1 MRKDIRGL
9 TVIFTGDG
17 KGKTSAAFGTVFRA
31 LGHGMKC
38 KVIQFIKG
46 TMDTGELHSAKR
58 FEGLLEVV
66 RAGEGFTWQEGKPR
80 EEHVTAAQKGLETAA
95 KALEVDY
102 GVVVLDEIIYA
113 IRAGLVSIDD
123 VLELV
128 KKKPATTHLILT
140 GRDAPAELV
149 SCADMVSE
157 VRPVKHPF
165 EKGIPA
171 QKGLDF

>member
-1 MRKDIRGL
+1 MAKGVTGL

-58 FEGLLEVV
+58 FEDILEVV
-66 RAGEGFTWQEGKPR
+66 RVGEGFTWQEGKPR
-80 EEHVTAAQKGLETAA
+80 AEHVNAARKGLELA
-95 KALEVDY
+95 KEALAGDY
-102 GVVVLDEIIYA
+102 GVLVLDEIIYA
-113 IRAGLVSIDD
+113 IRAGLVTIED
-123 VLELV
+123 VLGLV
-128 KKKPATTHLILT
+128 ALKPATMHLVLT
-140 GRDAPAELV
+140 GRDVPRELAE
-149 SCADMVSE
+149 CADMVSE
-157 VRPVKHPF
+157 IRPVKHPF